1 MIVRVVIVMV
11 LAIALLLPAGAAA
24 QDPCSVIKRGAP
36 ARHAGD
42 PRPPLVVGDSTAL
55 LAVDPLVRLGL
66 EADTRGCRQIGP
78 AVDILAAR
86 RSAGTL
92 GRVGVLI
99 VGSNGS
105 VPRSE
110 LRRALKVM
118 GPRRVL
124 GLVTTPTPASNAQAM
139 RSFHARHPT
148 RTILIDWSAS
158 GIPQSYGG
166 DGLHIGYEGE
176 ARMARFINRYVRPY
190 TPPKTTIAFPDDLA
204 AAKSCGAVHPGER
217 NLEVLVI
224 RGRDRVRCST
234 ARQLALAKDPT
245 ALRYFNW
252 FNWRFLGKPPW
263 TDVYVRRDGKV
274 IVAVRRPAPAPA
286 PGTHRPAS

>member
-1 MIVRVVIVMV
+1 MIVRVVIVVV

-24 QDPCSVIKRGAP
+24 QDPCSAMKRGAP

-55 LAVDPLVRLGL
+55 LAVDPLVKLGL
-66 EADTRGCRQIGP
+66 EADARGCRQVGP

-86 RSAGTL
+86 RRTGTL

-118 GPRRVL
+118 GRRGIL

-139 RSFHARHPT
+139 RVFHDRHPT
-148 RTILIDWSAS
+148 RTILIDWGGS

-166 DGLHIGYEGE
+166 DGLHIGYAGE
-176 ARMARFINRYVRPY
+176 ARMARFIGRRVRPY
-190 TPPKTTIAFPDDLA
+190 TPPKTTVAFPDDPA
-204 AAKSCGAVHPGER
+204 TAKSCGTVHPGGR
-217 NLEVLVI
+217 NLEVLLT
-224 RGRDRVRCST
+224 RGRDRLVCST
-234 ARQLALAKDPT
+234 ARRMVLAKDPT
-245 ALRYFNW
+245 GLRYFNW

-274 IVAVRRPAPAPA
+274 IVAARRPAPAPA
-286 PGTHRPAS
+286 PGTRQPAS